1 MQEVNSRLNSAIGGI
16 TYSAAVLFFAV
27 VSLVVS
33 LIISLSGLE
42 QGSDG
47 YLYLSYLIS
56 PVAIGGCVTAVL
68 FWKKT
73 HFKSVVQVK

>member
-1 MQEVNSRLNSAIGGI
+1 MQEVNSRLNSAVGGI

-42 QGSDG
+42 
-47 YLYLSYLIS
+47 
-56 PVAIGGCVTAVL
+56 
-68 FWKKT
+68 
-73 HFKSVVQVK
+73 